1 MKNIYKLR
9 ISIIFI
15 IFAAVSTII
24 LTNLFIIQV
33 KLHSFYTHLGKQQYQ
48 VSAEQYPPRAS
59 ILDRHGNPLAQ
70 NQEISSAFILP
81 HSLHHKTDI
90 EKFLLHHYPAAHSR
104 LLARPDSQ
112 FLYIKRKID
121 VTDKTLFEKCN
132 LQDIKFLQEPH
143 RYYPLEQS
151 AAQLIGTTN
160 IDNQGNMGL
169 ELYYDKQL
177 SGEPTTCFLEKDAR
191 SEQFYFKQESC
202 QPGIS
207 GGNLMTTID
216 SNIQYLTFRTLK
228 KYVKKYNAAHGAAII
243 MEPNTGEIIALTSY
257 PSFNPHITNNINLES
272 TKNIPVTN
280 VYELGSVMKIFGA
293 LAALQEGVV
302 TADEPI
308 DCQGTKTAFVHGISI
323 NTPPS
328 TVNGVLPFH
337 KVIQK
342 SNNIGIVTVAQRLG
356 TSLYDHYKELGFGTK
371 TNIDLPGEQAGFINP
386 PHNWS
391 KRSFASLSFGY
402 EITGSLV
409 QLARALSVIIN
420 GGYLV
425 QPHINKEH
433 PYKTVKQRTMYS
445 TENLNITKDILIN
458 TVNEGTASRA
468 KIKNYTILGKTGT
481 ANLLINGN
489 YDPDH
494 NRFTF
499 AGALEKGSYQRVI
512 ITFIED
518 AAQTDLYASQVTT
531 PLFKEIAESIII
543 HDKIL

>member
-24 LTNLFIIQV
+24 LANLFIIQI
-33 KLHSFYTHLGKQQYQ
+33 KLHTFYTNLGKQQYQ

-59 ILDRHGNPLAQ
+59 ILDRNGNPLAQ

-81 HSLHHKTDI
+81 QSLHNKSEL
-90 EKFLLHHYPAAHSR
+90 EKFLQRHYPAAFKR
-104 LLARPDSQ
+104 LQARPDAQ

-121 VTDKTLFEKCN
+121 DADKRLFENSKLN
-132 LQDIKFLQEPH
+132 DIKFLQEPH

-151 AAQLIGTTN
+151 AAQMVGTTN

-191 SEQFYFKQESC
+191 SEQFYFKQETCHNGS
-202 QPGIS
+202 S
-207 GGNLMTTID
+207 GKNLITTID
-216 SNIQYLTFRTLK
+216 SDIQFLTFRTLK
-228 KYVKKYNAAHGAAII
+228 KYVKKYKAAHGAAVI
-243 MEPNTGEIIALTSY
+243 MDPNTGQIIALTSY
-257 PSFNPHITNNINLES
+257 PSFNPHITHDINLEA

-280 VYELGSVMKIFGA
+280 VYELGSVMKIFVA

-302 TADEPI
+302 TPEEPI
-308 DCQGTKTAFVHGISI
+308 DCKGSKTAFVNGIAI
-323 NTPPS
+323 NTPPT
-328 TVNGVLPFH
+328 TVNGILSFRE
-337 KVIQK
+337 VIQK
-342 SNNIGIVTVAQRLG
+342 SNNIGIVTVAHRLG
-356 TSLYDHYKELGFGTK
+356 DSLYNHYKQLGFGVK
-371 TNIDLPGEQAGFINP
+371 TNIDLPGEQSGFINP
-386 PHNWS
+386 PHSWS

-402 EITGSLV
+402 EITASLV
-409 QLARALSVIIN
+409 QLARALSVIVN

-425 QPHINKEH
+425 QPHVNKDH
-433 PYKTVKQRTMYS
+433 PYKEVKQRTPYS
-445 TENLNITKDILIN
+445 TENLNTIKDILIK
-458 TVNEGTASRA
+458 TVNEGTAHRA
-468 KIKNYTILGKTGT
+468 KINNYTILGKTGT
-481 ANLLINGN
+481 ANLLVNGN

-512 ITFIED
+512 VTFIED
-518 AAQTDLYASQVTT
+518 AGQTDLYASQVTT

-543 HDKIL
+543 HDKIM